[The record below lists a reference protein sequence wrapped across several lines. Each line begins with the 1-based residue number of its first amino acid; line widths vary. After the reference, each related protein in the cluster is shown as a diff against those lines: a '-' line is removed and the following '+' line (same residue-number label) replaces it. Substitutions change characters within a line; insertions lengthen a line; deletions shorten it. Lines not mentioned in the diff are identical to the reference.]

1 MWLAAATF
9 ALGCASSGARSTE
22 GRRAFTSP
30 RPESESEASLTVRLE
45 SILTTDRFALDNA
58 EVFLDHEPVPLHGQ
72 PPRTTL
78 AAGAHEL
85 QVVLV
90 YKSAG
95 SVPPGYRYR
104 LLSRHVLPSLMA
116 KPGK

>member
-1 MWLAAATF
+1 MHWCARLLAES
-9 ALGCASSGARSTE
+9 AST
-22 GRRAFTSP
+22 TN
-30 RPESESEASLTVRLE
+30 
-45 SILTTDRFALDNA
+45 LTTDRFALDNA
-58 EVFLDHEPVPLHGQ
+58 EVFLDHQAVPLHGQ

-95 SVPPGYRYR
+95 SVLPGYRYR
-104 LLSRHVLPSLMA
+104 LLSRHVFTVAAGETRGIVVRVLDDGNARPSDA
-116 KPGK
+116 FSVAFDGVTGT